1 MNPTR
6 VAVIGAGTMG
16 QGIAYVAALA
26 GCKVRL
32 TDAQSDALPLAM
44 GKIESLLE
52 GGVRRGKITEQERN
66 QVHERLRAEPQ
77 LGAAVATADI
87 VIEAIVE
94 DLAIKQ
100 RLFGDVERAA
110 PPGALLASNTSSL
123 SIGQIA
129 SAMTQPARLVG
140 MHFFNP
146 VYVMKLVEVVTHRRR
161 SEERRVGKEC
171 RSRWSPYH

>member
-16 QGIAYVAALA
+16 HGIAYVAALA

-66 QVHERLRAEPQ
+66 QVHERLRAEPHPFLTVGRHVCIKSGPFSGLEGILLRRKGGHRVVVSLEMIQ
-77 LGAAVATADI
+77 RSISV
-87 VIEAIVE
+87 EA
-94 DLAIKQ
+94 DLA
-100 RLFGDVERAA
+100 DVEPKLA
-110 PPGALLASNTSSL
+110 PTRVC
-123 SIGQIA
+123 IG
-129 SAMTQPARLVG
+129 
-140 MHFFNP
+140 
-146 VYVMKLVEVVTHRRR
+146 
-161 SEERRVGKEC
+161 
-171 RSRWSPYH
+171 SR

>member
-16 QGIAYVAALA
+16 HGIAYVAALA

-100 RLFGDVERAA
+100 RLFGDVERAV

-123 SIGQIA
+123 SIG
-129 SAMTQPARLVG
+129 
-140 MHFFNP
+140 
-146 VYVMKLVEVVTHRRR
+146 
-161 SEERRVGKEC
+161 
-171 RSRWSPYH
+171 

>member
-16 QGIAYVAALA
+16 HGIAYVAALA

-32 TDAQSDALPLAM
+32 TDGQSGALPLAM

-77 LGAAVATADI
+77 VGTAGPTCHIVVDAIGDGLAT
-87 VIEAIVE
+87 
-94 DLAIKQ
+94 KQ
-100 RLFGDVERAA
+100 RL
-110 PPGALLASNTSSL
+110 
-123 SIGQIA
+123 
-129 SAMTQPARLVG
+129 
-140 MHFFNP
+140 
-146 VYVMKLVEVVTHRRR
+146 
-161 SEERRVGKEC
+161 
-171 RSRWSPYH
+171 